1 MEWTWLSYIL
11 NVVLG
16 VMGMY
21 VALDGDWAK
30 RHKVLTMLL
39 FFTLT
44 IGSVTA
50 SYFVDKESQ
59 KRLDGS
65 HKELVAAIQTGNADL
80 QKVQN
85 KNLELSEKSMD
96 LQAKNAE
103 LQKELAEKAELERKR
118 QIKIETEREA
128 ALKSRNVNFATPFNA
143 LKKQARGEIRLM
155 HEATGPHSTDF
166 FRERAVQWLRFPPL
180 FGQMFSDNKLM
191 ELGLVSS
198 SFHAGFFSRCCVLQK
213 PAENPAGA
221 IFNHVPAPDDAPG
234 SVIGG
239 DRLSVHTG
247 VAPWFT
253 RNAPPPESVGRGSG
267 VVVLCYRTQRI
278 TEKGSNLAIKH
289 DLDIHSAYHH
299 NIFHAA
305 RESDFFSNSRI
316 RVG

>member
-39 FFTLT
+39 FFTVT
-44 IGSVTA
+44 IGSVTT

-59 KRLDGS
+59 KRLDDS
-65 HKELVAAIQTGNADL
+65 HKELVAAIQMGNADL

-118 QIKIETEREA
+118 QTKIETEREA
-128 ALKSRNVNFATPFNA
+128 ALKSRNVNFVTPFNT

-155 HEATGPHSTDF
+155 HEAIGPHSTDF
-166 FRERAVQWLRFPPL
+166 FRERAVQWLNAMIAFLKTHCSDQTLWVTFMYPDRTAGVPGP
-180 FGQMFSDNKLM
+180 FSNAWDDKIR
-191 ELGLVSS
+191 EIYP
-198 SFHAGFFSRCCVLQK
+198 QI
-213 PAENPAGA
+213 PNPAWLPFA
-221 IFNHVPAPDDAPG
+221 AFYY
-234 SVIGG
+234 
-239 DRLSVHTG
+239 L
-247 VAPWFT
+247 
-253 RNAPPPESVGRGSG
+253 
-267 VVVLCYRTQRI
+267 RI
-278 TEKGSNLAIKH
+278 E
-289 DLDIHSAYHH
+289 DLDKMDLS
-299 NIFHAA
+299 
-305 RESDFFSNSRI
+305 SCK
-316 RVG
+316 